1 MRILRKSRLLLTP
14 RGAVLA
20 LGLMEDMK
28 DPSFRLEGSE
38 AVTSASAVRTADAT
52 SSADAAFAAASA
64 ANSDGSSLAAV
75 APPPR
80 RELEA
85 DNSEDSEADLRNLGD
100 LGDLGEKEVEV
111 AADFGV
117 SAFGVSARLESWL
130 ES

>member
-100 LGDLGEKEVEV
+100 LGEKEVEV